1 MRNQLR
7 DFGEGFVKMKSIIY
21 PKLKSFLVIPEF
33 VPQNGSVVEIKSIFV
48 KDMKRE
54 VHLRDLGVLDYQTV
68 WDLQHD
74 LFQQAIDTK
83 IHNRRNQTK
92 TPTTNHFLLVEH
104 NPVITLGKFGSAD
117 HLLTSKAELE
127 AKGISFFKIDRGGDI
142 TYHGPGQIVGY
153 PILDL
158 DHFFTDIHK
167 YLRLLEQVIIDTLA
181 DFEIIATRSQGET
194 GVWLDVNTPFAR
206 KICAMG
212 IRASRWV
219 TMHGFSLNVNTN
231 LSHFDHIVPCG
242 IHGKQVTSI
251 AQELA
256 KEVSLSEVKKRIT
269 HHFQKQFDATL
280 VR

>member
-1 MRNQLR
+1 MRNQLG
-7 DFGEGFVKMKSIIY
+7 DFGEGFVMMQSTIH
-21 PKLKSFLVIPEF
+21 PKLKPFVVIPGF
-33 VPQNGSVVEIKSIFV
+33 VSQNGSVVEIKSIFV
-48 KDMKRE
+48 KYMKKE
-54 VHLRDLGVLDYQTV
+54 VQFRDLGVLDYQTV

-74 LFQQAIDTK
+74 LFQQTIDTK

-92 TPTTNHFLLVEH
+92 SPTTNHFLLVEH
-104 NPVITLGKFGSAD
+104 NPVITLGKSGSAD

-127 AKGISFFKIDRGGDI
+127 AQGISFFKIDRGGDI

-181 DFEIIATRSQGET
+181 DFEIMATRSNGET

-231 LSHFDHIVPCG
+231 LSHFDYIVPCG
-242 IHGKQVTSI
+242 IHGKQVTSME
-251 AQELA
+251 QELT
-256 KEVSLSEVKKRIT
+256 KKISLYKVKKRIT
-269 HHFQKQFDATL
+269 HHFQEQFKATL
-280 VR
+280 VY

>member
-1 MRNQLR
+1 MK
-7 DFGEGFVKMKSIIY
+7 GEVQF
-21 PKLKSFLVIPEF
+21 
-33 VPQNGSVVEIKSIFV
+33 
-48 KDMKRE
+48 
-54 VHLRDLGVLDYQTV
+54 RDLGVLDYQTV

-74 LFQQAIDTK
+74 LFQQTINTK

-92 TPTTNHFLLVEH
+92 IPTTNHFLLVEH
-104 NPVITLGKFGSAD
+104 NPVITLGKSGSAK

-127 AKGISFFKIDRGGDI
+127 AKGILFFKIDRGGDI

-167 YLRLLEQVIIDTLA
+167 YLRLLEQVIINTLA
-181 DFEIIATRSQGET
+181 DYDIIATRSKGET

-231 LSHFDHIVPCG
+231 LSHFDYIVPCG
-242 IHGKQVTSI
+242 IHGKQVTSME
-251 AQELA
+251 QELT
-256 KEVSLSEVKKRIT
+256 KKISLYKVKKRIT
-269 HHFQKQFDATL
+269 HHFQEQFKATL
-280 VR
+280 VY

>member
-1 MRNQLR
+1 MRNQLG
-7 DFGEGFVKMKSIIY
+7 DFGEGFVMMQSTIH
-21 PKLKSFLVIPEF
+21 PKLKPFVVIPGF
-33 VPQNGSVVEIKSIFV
+33 VSQNGSVVEIKSIFV
-48 KDMKRE
+48 KYMKKE
-54 VHLRDLGVLDYQTV
+54 VQFRDLGVLDYQTV

-74 LFQQAIDTK
+74 LFQQTIDTK

-92 TPTTNHFLLVEH
+92 SPTTNHFLLVEH
-104 NPVITLGKFGSAD
+104 NPVITLGKSGSAD

-127 AKGISFFKIDRGGDI
+127 AQGISFFKIDRGGDI

-181 DFEIIATRSQGET
+181 DFEIMATRSNGET

-231 LSHFDHIVPCG
+231 LSNFDHIVPCG
-242 IHGKQVTSI
+242 IHGKQVTSME
-251 AQELA
+251 QELTN
-256 KEVSLSEVKKRIT
+256 EVSISEVKKRIT
-269 HHFQKQFDATL
+269 HHFQEKFDATL
-280 VR
+280 VC